1 MKTIV
6 TAPADKKY
14 QHFELDLD
22 TFRNTNDIS
31 EFILC
36 DDNPDNLVR
45 KYAEKYNITINTSL
59 VENDTINIEK
69 AIDCADYLIAFWNG
83 ESNYVENLIDLM
95 RISRKPYMIVTY
107 NED

>member
-6 TAPADKKY
+6 TVPADKKY

-22 TFRNTNDIS
+22 TFRNINNIS

-36 DDNPDNLVR
+36 DDNPDNLAR

-59 VENDTINIEK
+59 VENGTINAKK
-69 AIDCADYLIAFWNG
+69 AVDYADYLIAFWDG
-83 ESNYVENLIDLM
+83 KSNYTENLIDTM

-107 NED
+107 NGD